1 MIRVPCRT
9 LLLTACF
16 AFAAAAQGHELW
28 FEPDGKGMVLFYGD
42 FGVNMHE
49 RSPGGNDRWGQL
61 TAIRVTPAG
70 DQPVELT
77 KQHDR
82 FTGVPRLAK
91 GESLVAYDEYYRI
104 FEEKQG
110 DKTVRLRWTPA
121 TRFVPDLG
129 ARPQKLKLDIV
140 PTGKADG
147 DEVEL
152 QVFYQSEPLAD
163 VPVHLWS
170 TAGWRMERQTDAEGK
185 VRFPL
190 PWRGQYAAIVLR
202 YRDETPGVRNSAVDP
217 NNPLIAHPSATSQET
232 YDAWSHTT
240 LLSFEKRT
248 GLPPLARHPVTLPA
262 SMLMGGKPS
271 K

>member
-1 MIRVPCRT
+1 MIRVPCRI
-9 LLLTACF
+9 LLLTVGL
-16 AFAAAAQGHELW
+16 AFAAATQAHELW
-28 FEPDGKGMVLFYGD
+28 FEPDGKAMVLYYGD

-49 RSPGGNDRWGQL
+49 RSPGGNDRWGEL
-61 TAIRVTPAG
+61 TAIRVTPSG
-70 DQPVELT
+70 DQPVELA

-104 FEEKQG
+104 FEERHG
-110 DKTVRLRWTPA
+110 DKVVRVRWTPA
-121 TRFVPDLG
+121 TRFVSDLG
-129 ARPQKLKLDIV
+129 ARPPKLKLDIV
-140 PTGKADG
+140 PTGKVEG
-147 DEVEL
+147 DDVEL
-152 QVFYQSEPLAD
+152 QVYYEGEPLAD

-170 TAGWRMERQTDAEGK
+170 TSGWKLERPTDADGK

-202 YRDETPGVRNSAVDP
+202 YRDETPGERNSAVDP
-217 NNPLIAHPSATSQET
+217 NNPLIAHPSGTSRET

-240 LLSFEKRT
+240 TLSFEKRN
-248 GLPPLARHPVTLPA
+248 GLPPLARHAESLPA
-262 SMLMGGKPS
+262 SMLMSGTSS